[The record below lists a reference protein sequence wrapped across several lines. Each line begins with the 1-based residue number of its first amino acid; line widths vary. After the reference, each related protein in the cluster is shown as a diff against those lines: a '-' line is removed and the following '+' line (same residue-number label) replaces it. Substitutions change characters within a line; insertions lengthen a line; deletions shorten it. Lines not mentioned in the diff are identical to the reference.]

1 MIHAHVFETQRIAD
15 YWWQKS
21 ILIEKEV
28 IKASRN
34 PMRMIE
40 LKNGDVH
47 YFMAEETYQKWSIGR
62 TYIIAD
68 ELHHSDSLVER
79 EGE

>member
-1 MIHAHVFETQRIAD
+1 MIHAHVFDTQRTAD

-40 LKNGDVH
+40 LKNGDKH
-47 YFMAEETYQKWSIGR
+47 YFMAEETYMKWCIGR

-68 ELHHSDSLVER
+68 ELHHSDSLIES